1 MTDFDETHGGT
12 SADRSMPV
20 DLDAPEPNRPLHL
33 QPAAIAAVA
42 LGGLVGTGIRYGAE
56 SANPAVTGSFPFT
69 TLVINL
75 TGAFILGMLLERL
88 ALSGPD
94 HGWRRRIRLCIG
106 TGVLGSYTT
115 YSSFALE
122 TVELLRDN
130 RVVAAAV
137 YMIVS
142 VVIGTFAAGAGIV
155 LAQRFGTHAH
165 AEEKR

>member
-1 MTDFDETHGGT
+1 MNDFDDEQSDTA
-12 SADRSMPV
+12 ADRALPV
-20 DLDAPEPNRPLHL
+20 DPDGVDTARPLHV

-56 SANPAVTGSFPFT
+56 SAFPFVSGSFPFT
-69 TLVINL
+69 TLVINI
-75 TGAFILGMLLERL
+75 TGTFILGMLLERL

-94 HGWRRRIRLCIG
+94 SGRRRRIRLCIG

-122 TVELLRDN
+122 TVELLRDH

-137 YMIVS
+137 YMTVS
-142 VVIGTFAAGAGIV
+142 VVIGTLAAGAGIV
-155 LAQRFGTHAH
+155 CAQRFGTR

>member
-1 MTDFDETHGGT
+1 MNEFDEIDGGD

-20 DLDAPEPNRPLHL
+20 DPDNPDSSRPLHL
-33 QPAAIAAVA
+33 QPQAIAAVA

-56 SANPAVTGSFPFT
+56 SAYPSGSGSFPFT

-94 HGWRRRIRLCIG
+94 AGWRRRIRLCIG

-122 TVELLRDN
+122 TVELLRDG

-137 YMIVS
+137 YMTVS
-142 VVIGTFAAGAGIV
+142 VVIGTSAAAAGIV
-155 LAQRFGTHAH
+155 LAQRFTTR
-165 AEEKR
+165 AEEER

>member
-1 MTDFDETHGGT
+1 MNDFDETHGDT
-12 SADRSMPV
+12 SPDRFMPV
-20 DLDAPEPNRPLHL
+20 DPDGPGSSRPLHL
-33 QPAAIAAVA
+33 EPQAIAAVA
-42 LGGLVGTGIRYGAE
+42 LGGLVGTGLRYGAE
-56 SANPAVTGSFPFT
+56 SAYAAASGSFPFT
-69 TLVINL
+69 TLVVNL
-75 TGAFILGMLLERL
+75 TGAFVLGMLLERL

-122 TVELLRDN
+122 TVELLRDH

-137 YMIVS
+137 YMTVS

-155 LAQRFGTHAH
+155 LAQRFGTR
-165 AEEKR
+165 AEEAR

>member
-1 MTDFDETHGGT
+1 MSDSDDGHGDV
-12 SADRSMPV
+12 ADSS
-20 DLDAPEPNRPLHL
+20 RPLHL
-33 QPAAIAAVA
+33 QAAAIAAVA

-56 SANPAVTGSFPFT
+56 SAFPAGSGSFPFT

-94 HGWRRRIRLCIG
+94 QGWRRRIRLCIG

-122 TVELLRDN
+122 TVELLRAD
-130 RVVAAAV
+130 RMVAAAV
-137 YMIVS
+137 YMTVS
-142 VVIGTFAAGAGIV
+142 VVIGTLAAGAGIV
-155 LAQRFGTHAH
+155 LAQRLGTR
-165 AEEKR
+165 AEESR

>member
-1 MTDFDETHGGT
+1 MNEFDETQSGT

-20 DLDAPEPNRPLHL
+20 DPDSPGSSRPLHL
-33 QPAAIAAVA
+33 QPQAIAAVA
-42 LGGLVGTGIRYGAE
+42 LGGVVGTGIRYGAE
-56 SANPAVTGSFPFT
+56 SVYPAVAGSFPFT

-75 TGAFILGMLLERL
+75 TGAFVLGMLLERL
-88 ALSGPD
+88 ALAGPD
-94 HGWRRRIRLCIG
+94 QGWRRRIRLCIG

-122 TVELLRDN
+122 TVELLRDH

-137 YMIVS
+137 YMTVS

-155 LAQRFGTHAH
+155 LAQRFGTR

>member
-1 MTDFDETHGGT
+1 MTDSDETHT
-12 SADRSMPV
+12 DAATDRAMPTHP
-20 DLDAPEPNRPLHL
+20 DSRPLHL

-56 SANPAVTGSFPFT
+56 SAFPAGSGSFPFT

-94 HGWRRRIRLCIG
+94 QGRRRRIRLCIG

-122 TVELLRDN
+122 TVELLRDH
-130 RVVAAAV
+130 RVGAAV
-137 YMIVS
+137 AYMTIS

-155 LAQRFGTHAH
+155 LAQRFGTR
-165 AEEKR
+165 AEESR